1 MAEGGGRD
9 HWITEPA
16 DCDDKEEGRR
26 AAASPNLMLHT
37 VALSLA
43 PPPRED
49 GGNGYP
55 RRRRR
60 NAEKA
65 VGRVW
70 CLNQAEISRAFQL

>member
-26 AAASPNLMLHT
+26 ATASPNLMLHT

-65 VGRVW
+65 VEGAKRPT
-70 CLNQAEISRAFQL
+70 QTEFSRAFQL